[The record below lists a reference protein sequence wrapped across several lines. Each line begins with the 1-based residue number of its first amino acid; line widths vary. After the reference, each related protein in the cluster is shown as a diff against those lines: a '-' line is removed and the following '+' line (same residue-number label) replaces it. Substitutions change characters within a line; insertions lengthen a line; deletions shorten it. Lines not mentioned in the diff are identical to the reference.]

1 MADSTVLTETEKSNR
16 LITIRVM
23 MTIMCISSPSSTMEL
38 SKNYTNAKNS
48 CLFQYYMRTHQTPS
62 LLTPLTFWI
71 FLHIIHPQWKCQ
83 TRKKKGADSE
93 TKTDD
98 LYQKRDEEEDLC
110 LLCIIVCLWVRV
122 CLYLCVVLGFPL
134 CWFAYFAVFL
144 WLETECI
151 IGDLMMVYVDFDH
164 LNLGSIEMKV
174 VPQQKGLMVICI

>member
-1 MADSTVLTETEKSNR
+1 
-16 LITIRVM
+16 

-38 SKNYTNAKNS
+38 SKNCTNAKHS
-48 CLFQYYMRTHQTPS
+48 SLFQYYMRTHPD
-62 LLTPLTFWI
+62 PLPPNSFDILNFPAYYSSSVEMPDT
-71 FLHIIHPQWKCQ
+71 Q
-83 TRKKKGADSE
+83 KKGCWQWNKNRWHLSE
-93 TKTDD
+93 ER
-98 LYQKRDEEEDLC
+98 YEEEDLC

-174 VPQQKGLMVICI
+174 VPQQKGLMIIWI

>member
-16 LITIRVM
+16 LITMRVM

-38 SKNYTNAKNS
+38 SKKYTNAKHS
-48 CLFQYYMRTHQTPS
+48 CLFQYYMRTHPD
-62 LLTPLTFWI
+62 PLPPNSFDILNFPAYYSSSVEMPDT
-71 FLHIIHPQWKCQ
+71 Q
-83 TRKKKGADSE
+83 KKGCWQWNKNRWHLSE
-93 TKTDD
+93 ER
-98 LYQKRDEEEDLC
+98 YEEEDLC

-151 IGDLMMVYVDFDH
+151 IGNLMMGWIPKRQNMFF
-164 LNLGSIEMKV
+164 
-174 VPQQKGLMVICI
+174 